1 MNNTPHI
8 AIIGAGQVGSRHLQS
23 LGKTDRSITVS
34 VIDPNPSSLET
45 AKARY
50 LEIPKSKNI
59 QNILYSE
66 TLEVLNGVVDVAIIA
81 TNADVRRKVVEKLLE
96 KINVR
101 YMILEKVAFQ
111 SVEDFEFVKAILDK
125 RGIKAWVNCTLRITP
140 YYMSMKKELRSE
152 NFVYMYVNAGN
163 FGIGTGM
170 IHLIDLL
177 AYLTGERKILIDT
190 SRLDNKIYKAK
201 REQFVDFG
209 GSLTAVTPRG
219 DQLILVSHIGT
230 DRPAVLFISSPNHSY
245 IISPHS
251 GKVLASHKK
260 ENWRIL
266 ENVYVAPYQSE
277 LTFSMVQKILDT
289 GKSDFTNIEESF
301 VLHKSMLEAFN
312 AHLEKV
318 NGEVY
323 TRCPIT

>member
-8 AIIGAGQVGSRHLQS
+8 AIIGAGTIGSRHLQS
-23 LGKTDRSITVS
+23 LGKIDRSITVS

-59 QNILYSE
+59 HNILYSE
-66 TLEVLNGVVDVAIIA
+66 SLEVLNSVIDVAIIA

-96 KINVR
+96 QTNVR
-101 YMILEKVAFQ
+101 YIIFEKVAFQ
-111 SVEDFEFVKAILDK
+111 SVKDFEFVKAILDK
-125 RGIKAWVNCTLRITP
+125 RGIKSWVNCTGRIIP
-140 YYMSMKKELRSE
+140 YFMSVKKELRSE

-177 AYLTGERKILIDT
+177 AFFTGEKKILIDT

-201 REQFVDFG
+201 REQYLDFG
-209 GSLTAVTPRG
+209 GSLTAVTSRG
-219 DQLILVSHIGT
+219 DQLILDSHMGT
-230 DRPAVLFISSPNHSY
+230 DRPIVVYIASSNHSY
-245 IISPHS
+245 VISLHS

-266 ENVYVAPYQSE
+266 EDVYVAPPQIE
-277 LTFSMVQKILDT
+277 LTYKVVQKILDT
-289 GKSDFTNIEESF
+289 GKSDLTNIEESF
-301 VLHKSMLEAFN
+301 VLHKPMLEAFN